1 MKEFDYTIKDAL
13 GIHARPAGYLVK
25 LMQGLQSEVTMEA
38 NGKSANG
45 KRLIAVMSLGVKQN
59 HTVKFKVSGEDE
71 EAAETKIKE
80 FLEQNL

>member
-1 MKEFDYTIKDAL
+1 
-13 GIHARPAGYLVK
+13 
-25 LMQGLQSEVTMEA
+25 MEA